1 MGFNSPQ
8 VHEAGGF
15 DVTNLVDPSDI
26 EIIVGAKRD
35 ETFHI
40 GWFNSPGGIFYILH
54 SQQCVSSE
62 PDLRDCEY
70 SKSLDEHWVDVLEW
84 TEGVPRF
91 IKLGDGQI
99 EPMWHFLPELI

>member
-1 MGFNSPQ
+1 MGLVCGTLRCLADIGMEFNSPQ

-54 SQQCVSSE
+54 THNSVSHLN
-62 PDLRDCEY
+62 P
-70 SKSLDEHWVDVLEW
+70 
-84 TEGVPRF
+84 
-91 IKLGDGQI
+91 ILGI
-99 EPMWHFLPELI
+99 ASTANP